1 MKRIFFFFFLVNS
14 LFLKSQTILSDSV
27 LGVNCYHDGSISLLI
42 TNVNSLTLNW
52 FFQDSNLVWIS
63 ADTMSSVQFLNSNL
77 DTLLTTQCGSYRLDF
92 NGISRYYW
100 LPCPLGISASHDNV
114 KCFGDSTGRLKRVA
128 HSGAPPYNYEWFLNG
143 IPYSSGPSDTM
154 FDNLLVGSYKV
165 IVTDSIGCSDSILAN
180 VVSPSVLVIDT
191 MYSSDINCRGVNT
204 GSISYSVSGGKRYV
218 ASEFYNYYL
227 IDGLDT
233 VADES
238 SLAFSSVLSPYQA
251 TFDSLFAGE
260 FILSVIDSFGCILDT
275 IFEIN
280 EPVPYETYGSTIGGM
295 LICES
300 DSGYFKID
308 NVIGDSLL
316 GSDNLGF
323 GFLYYPNDTIYVP
336 SGEYDIYIYDSI
348 YSCLDT
354 VLITCNALYKI
365 EVYKSI
371 NHVDCFGDSTGDIV
385 IDSIRKG
392 NAPYDIQWGSVN
404 NSSLFAGSYSVHI
417 VDSIGCLKT
426 EVFVISQANQINP
439 NEFLYHPL
447 CNGDANGSIAINL
460 SGGTGGLSYYWLN
473 GTGTADSLY
482 GLSSGIY
489 TLVVSDSLLCVNSF
503 DFFLSEPDSLIIS
516 FSNFQDSL
524 ACYGEVLVLNLLI
537 SGGTA
542 PFSVLWNDG
551 DTNQQRIIGAGNYSC
566 TVTDVNGCIATESFV
581 IIEPELLSINLTYS
595 EITCDEGATASI
607 SINGGVEPIDIIWNT
622 GETLMSI
629 DSLWGTIYWVVVT
642 DSCGNSASDTFE
654 LLPYVIETSVLYYDS
669 IHVGQVNIDTCS
681 STLGNFS
688 YQWVDISGDVIS
700 NNEFSSH
707 LCEGTYFVTT
717 VDESTN
723 CSVIDT
729 LIATFDLPNGIVDII
744 ITTVFPDSNLWGK
757 PPYTYLWDNDDTLA
771 HANIC
776 PPDSHW
782 VEVIDNYGCIVR
794 EDFVIDPFYLPNGVV
809 DTTTTVFPDSSLWG
823 NPPYTYLWDNGEV
836 LAHANIC
843 PGPHWVKVTDNNGC
857 FFIDSIVIAPFDL
870 PNGIVD
876 ITLTTV
882 FPDSNLW
889 GSPPYTYL
897 WDNGDTLAN
906 ATNICPGS
914 HWVEVTDTFECMFR
928 DDFDID
934 PLLITLDPAEF
945 IIECNLENL
954 DVIIT
959 AVATGGTKPYIY
971 TWPNGSVGESINLS
985 LFPGNHTVV
994 VMDYNTCTEDTSF
1007 GIATI
1012 SAECVPNVFTP
1023 NGDNINDTWN
1033 LESTF

>member
-52 FFQDSNLVWIS
+52 FFEDSNLVWIS

-114 KCFGDSTGRLKRVA
+114 KCFGDSTGMLKRVA
-128 HSGAPPYNYEWFLNG
+128 YSGESPYNYEWFMNG
-143 IPYSSGPSDTM
+143 NFYSSGSNDTLSG
-154 FDNLLVGSYKV
+154 NLLVGSYKV
-165 IVTDSIGCSDSILAN
+165 IVTDSIGCSDSISALIS
-180 VVSPSVLVIDT
+180 SPSLLMIDT
-191 MYSSDINCRGVNT
+191 MHISDINCRGANT
-204 GSISYSVSGGKRYV
+204 GSIFYSVSGGKRYI

-233 VADES
+233 VANES
-238 SLAFSSVLSPYQA
+238 SLSFSSVLNPYQV

-260 FILSVIDSFGCILDT
+260 YILSVVDSFGCVLDT
-275 IFEIN
+275 LFEIN

-295 LICES
+295 LVCES

-323 GFLYYPNDTIYVP
+323 GFLYYSNDTIYVP

-354 VLITCNALYKI
+354 VSITCNALYKI

-439 NEFLYHPL
+439 NELLYHPL

-489 TLVVSDSLLCVNSF
+489 TLVVSDSLLCIETF
-503 DFFLSEPDSLIIS
+503 DFFLTDPDSLIIS
-516 FSNFQDSL
+516 FSNFQDTL
-524 ACYGEVLVLNLLI
+524 ACYGEVTVLNLLI

-551 DTNQQRIIGAGNYSC
+551 NTNQQRIIGAGNYSC
-566 TVTDVNGCIATESFV
+566 TVTDANGCITSESLV

-595 EITCDEGATASI
+595 EITCDEGAAASI
-607 SINGGVEPIDIIWNT
+607 SINGGVEPIDVIWNT

-654 LLPYVIETSVLYYDS
+654 ISPYLLETSVFYDDS
-669 IHVGQVNIDTCS
+669 THVGDVEIDTCS
-681 STLGNFS
+681 SVGTFA
-688 YQWVDISGDVIS
+688 YQWVDILGNVIS
-700 NNEFSSH
+700 NNNLTSH
-707 LCEGTYFVTT
+707 LCEGTYFMTT
-717 VDESTN
+717 NGNTTN

-729 LIATFDLPNGIVDII
+729 LIATYYLPNGIIDET
-744 ITTVFPDSNLWGK
+744 ITTVLPDSNLWG
-757 PPYTYLWDNDDTLA
+757 
-771 HANIC
+771 
-776 PPDSHW
+776 
-782 VEVIDNYGCIVR
+782 
-794 EDFVIDPFYLPNGVV
+794 
-809 DTTTTVFPDSSLWG
+809 
-823 NPPYTYLWDNGEV
+823 NPPYSYFWDNGEI
-836 LAHANIC
+836 LAHA
-843 PGPHWVKVTDNNGC
+843 
-857 FFIDSIVIAPFDL
+857 
-870 PNGIVD
+870 
-876 ITLTTV
+876 
-882 FPDSNLW
+882 
-889 GSPPYTYL
+889 
-897 WDNGDTLAN
+897 
-906 ATNICPGS
+906 NICPGS
-914 HWVEVTDTFECMFR
+914 HWVEVTDDGGCIVRE
-928 DDFDID
+928 DFDID

-954 DVIIT
+954 DVDII
-959 AVATGGTKPYIY
+959 ADAAGGTAPYTY
-971 TWPNGSVGESINLS
+971 AWSNGSTENSINLS
-985 LFPGNHTVV
+985 LSPGNYSVV
-994 VMDYNTCTEDTSF
+994 IIDNNACTEDTSF
-1007 GIATI
+1007 TIATI

-1033 LESTF
+1033 LESTFLYSDSEVRIYGRYGRLIFQSVGYSTPWDGKNENGNDVPEGAYFYSIEIGLGFDAIKGSVTIIR